1 MDITSRKDGDFLE
14 LTAKGRLD
22 GYWADHLS
30 RALEDHMRRGSD
42 RIRLNLSGITYISSM
57 GIRVLVL
64 FYRKL
69 QAIEG
74 TLVVSEPSESVRK
87 TLQMVGLADR
97 LMPGTPAAAR
107 PAEQVESARVI
118 DRENA
123 TLEVFDLGAGS
134 ARMTCRAVGQ
144 PALLDGC
151 RFSQADCRPLA
162 FPESSIAVGL
172 GAFGG
177 GFEECRERF
186 GEFFSVAGASAYQ
199 PTDGSNVPDVLL
211 AEGDFVPELQ
221 VLYGIVC
228 DGPMSALA
236 RFEVKPESR
245 AVGLTELAD
254 ACLEAANADR
264 AAMVIVA
271 ESAGLAGATLR
282 KPPVNGASGDA
293 PFGHPEIRD
302 WLSFTAER
310 AYVRSLALVV
320 GVVAR
325 GEQDGLRDWVRPLRQ
340 GQAIVGHFHAAA
352 FSYRP
357 LQRGMIDLTK
367 TVKSLFEG
375 ETVQGLLHLI
385 GDDRGS
391 SGVAESEFVRGACW
405 IAPIGEVTAEG
416 R

>member
-1 MDITSRKDGDFLE
+1 MDITSRQVGDFLE
-14 LTAKGRLD
+14 LNAKGRLD

-30 RALEDHMRRGSD
+30 RALEDHMRKGSD
-42 RIRLNLSGITYISSM
+42 RIRLNLSEITYMSSM
-57 GIRVLVL
+57 GIRVLVS
-64 FYRKL
+64 FYRRL

-74 TLVVSEPSESVRK
+74 TLIVTEPSEPVRK
-87 TLQMVGLADR
+87 VLQMVGLAEH
-97 LMPGTPAAAR
+97 LMPSAPAPAR
-107 PAEQVESARVI
+107 PTEQLESGRVV
-118 DRENA
+118 DRDNA
-123 TLEVFDLGAGS
+123 TLELFDLGAGA

-151 RFSQADCRPLA
+151 RFTEANCRSLA
-162 FPESSIAVGL
+162 FPESSIALGL

-228 DGPMSALA
+228 DGPMSVLA
-236 RFEVKPESR
+236 RFEVKAASP
-245 AVGLTELAD
+245 AVGLTELVD
-254 ACLEAANADR
+254 GCLEGANAER
-264 AAMVIVA
+264 AAVVIVA

-282 KPPVNGASGDA
+282 KPPVNEASSDA

-310 AYVRSLALVV
+310 AYARSLALVV

-325 GEQDGLRDWVRPLRQ
+325 NQEDALRDWVRPLRP
-340 GQAIVGHFHAAA
+340 GDTIMGHFHAAA

-357 LQRGMIDLTK
+357 LQRGLIDLTK
-367 TVKSLFEG
+367 TVKSLFAG

-385 GDDRGS
+385 GDDRRS
-391 SGVAESEFVRGACW
+391 SGVSESEFVRGACW
-405 IAPIGEVTAEG
+405 IAPIDELTMERG
-416 R
+416 

>member
-1 MDITSRKDGDFLE
+1 VS
-14 LTAKGRLD
+14 
-22 GYWADHLS
+22 
-30 RALEDHMRRGSD
+30 
-42 RIRLNLSGITYISSM
+42 
-57 GIRVLVL
+57 

-74 TLVVSEPSESVRK
+74 TLIVTEPSEPVRK
-87 TLQMVGLADR
+87 VLQMVGLAEH
-97 LMPGTPAAAR
+97 LMPSVPAAAR
-107 PAEQVESARVI
+107 PTEQLESGRVI
-118 DRENA
+118 DRDNV
-123 TLEVFDLGAGS
+123 TLEIFDLGAGS

-144 PALLDGC
+144 PALLNGC
-151 RFSQADCRPLA
+151 SFSQTDCRSLA
-162 FPESSIAVGL
+162 FPETSIAVGL

-199 PTDGSNVPDVLL
+199 PTDGSNVPDVSL

-228 DGPMSALA
+228 DGPISALA
-236 RFEVKPESR
+236 RFEVKAGAP
-245 AVGLTELAD
+245 AVGLTELVD
-254 ACLEAANADR
+254 ACLEGANAKR
-264 AAMVIVA
+264 AAVVIVA
-271 ESAGLAGATLR
+271 ESAGLSGASLR
-282 KPPVNGASGDA
+282 KPPVTGASGGA

-310 AYVRSLALVV
+310 EYVRSLALVV
-320 GVVAR
+320 GVAAR
-325 GEQDGLRDWVRPLRQ
+325 GEEDGLRDWVRPLYP
-340 GQAIVGHFHAAA
+340 GNAIMGHFHAAA

-357 LQRGMIDLTK
+357 LQRGLIDLRK

-375 ETVQGLLHLI
+375 ETMQGLLHLI

-405 IAPIGEVTAEG
+405 IAPIDELTTEG

>member
-1 MDITSRKDGDFLE
+1 
-14 LTAKGRLD
+14 
-22 GYWADHLS
+22 
-30 RALEDHMRRGSD
+30 
-42 RIRLNLSGITYISSM
+42 
-57 GIRVLVL
+57 
-64 FYRKL
+64 
-69 QAIEG
+69 
-74 TLVVSEPSESVRK
+74 
-87 TLQMVGLADR
+87 
-97 LMPGTPAAAR
+97 
-107 PAEQVESARVI
+107 
-118 DRENA
+118 
-123 TLEVFDLGAGS
+123 
-134 ARMTCRAVGQ
+134 
-144 PALLDGC
+144 
-151 RFSQADCRPLA
+151 
-162 FPESSIAVGL
+162 
-172 GAFGG
+172 
-177 GFEECRERF
+177 
-186 GEFFSVAGASAYQ
+186 
-199 PTDGSNVPDVLL
+199 L